1 MLDPIRAKLASAMRP
16 NADNI
21 HKSGLRAAVEG
32 FVFCNGGNADKEDS
46 WTFPIRLGVSRI
58 SDPD

>member
-1 MLDPIRAKLASAMRP
+1 MLDPIRAKLASAITP
-16 NADNI
+16 NDHNI
-21 HKSGLRAAVEG
+21 HKSGLRVAAES
-32 FVFCNGGNADKEDS
+32 FVSGNGGDADKEDS